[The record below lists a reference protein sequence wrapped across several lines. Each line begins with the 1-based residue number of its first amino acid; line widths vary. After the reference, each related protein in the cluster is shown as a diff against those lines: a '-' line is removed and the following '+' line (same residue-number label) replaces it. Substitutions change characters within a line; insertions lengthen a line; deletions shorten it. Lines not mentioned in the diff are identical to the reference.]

1 METPPFW
8 GGWEGLITN
17 NNMNISTKITLSIIS
32 VLFLIN
38 CTVAQPTVSSDNKKA
53 VKLYNEGKDY
63 YDARENDL
71 AEVKF
76 LQALE
81 KDPNFAEA
89 ALLLAYV
96 YTEKAN
102 YDQAI
107 VYYTK
112 SIEAKFDLF
121 PEAHASLGAL
131 HLKKGNYEA
140 AQKHFTNYFTFSDA
154 PLMMKHLA
162 NDGLRDCEFAM
173 EALKNPVPFEPKN
186 LGEGVNSELPEYF
199 PALSADGKTLLYTRR
214 LNDPS
219 TPTGFNEDFFVSY
232 FDGHNWKTSI
242 NVKGVNSYNNEGAPT
257 LSANGNFLIFTI
269 CADPYE
275 GYGKGKKGYGS
286 CDLFYSYKSNDN
298 WVFPRNLGEPVNSR
312 NWETQPSFSSDGK
325 TLYFIRGFGRGH
337 QRQQDI
343 YMTELQEDGTW
354 TTPTPLSDV
363 INTAATE
370 ESVFIHPDGKTLY
383 FSSNGH
389 PGMGGLDIFKSTKD
403 ENGDWTTPVNLG
415 YPINTHNDENSLLVS
430 ADGKTAYFAS
440 DREGGFGDLD
450 LYQFELPEHARAE
463 EVTYLS
469 GIVYDEANNDK
480 LAAKFELIDIETG
493 NIVITSFSDGS
504 TGSYLVCLPPN
515 KEYALNVSKQG
526 YLFYSENFKLTEGTL
541 LEPFKKDVPLNRIQP
556 GKEVVLKNVFFE
568 TAKYDLK
575 PKSRVELDKL
585 VSFLNENSTVKIEL
599 GGHTDNVG
607 NKKDNQILSDNRAKA
622 VKDYLVNKGI
632 NAERLLTKGYGDTS
646 PIADN
651 NTEEGRAENRRTA
664 FKVVE

>member
-1 METPPFW
+1 
-8 GGWEGLITN
+8 
-17 NNMNISTKITLSIIS
+17 MNISTKITLSIIS

-354 TTPTPLSDV
+354 TNPTPLSDV
-363 INTAATE
+363 INTTATE

-450 LYQFELPEHARAE
+450 LYQFELPDHARAE

-493 NIVITSFSDGS
+493 NVVITSFSDGS

-585 VSFLNENSTVKIEL
+585 VSFLNENSTLKIEL

-607 NKKDNQILSDNRAKA
+607 SKKDNQILSDNRAKA

-632 NAERLLTKGYGDTS
+632 NADRLLTKGYGDTS

>member
-1 METPPFW
+1 
-8 GGWEGLITN
+8 
-17 NNMNISTKITLSIIS
+17 MNISTKIILSIVS

-38 CTVAQPTVSSDNKKA
+38 CTVAQPTLSSDNKKA
-53 VKLYNEGKDY
+53 VKLYNEGKGL
-63 YDARENDL
+63 YDSRNNDL

-76 LQALE
+76 LLALE
-81 KDPNFAEA
+81 RDPNFAEA

-102 YDQAI
+102 YEQAI
-107 VYYTK
+107 IYYTK
-112 SIEAKFDLF
+112 SIEAKYDLF

-131 HLKKGNYEA
+131 LLKVGKYEEA
-140 AQKHFTNYFTFSDA
+140 KKHFTNYFKFTDA
-154 PLMMKHLA
+154 PLMMKNLA
-162 NDGLRDCEFAM
+162 NDGLRDCEFAI

-186 LGEGVNSELPEYF
+186 MGKGVNSELPEYF

-275 GYGKGKKGYGS
+275 GYGKGKNGFGS
-286 CDLFYSYKSNDN
+286 CDLFYSFKSGND
-298 WVFPRNLGEPVNSR
+298 WSFPRNLGEPVNSR

-325 TLYFIRGFGRGH
+325 TLYFIRGFGRG
-337 QRQQDI
+337 QDRQQDI
-343 YMTELQEDGTW
+343 YMTEIQADGSW
-354 TTPTPLSDV
+354 SKPTPLSKI
-363 INTAATE
+363 INTASTE

-383 FSSNGH
+383 FSSDGH

-403 ENGDWTTPVNLG
+403 ENGEWTTPVNLG

-440 DREGGFGDLD
+440 DREGGLGSLD

-469 GIVYDEANNDK
+469 GIVYDESNNDK

-493 NIVITSFSDGS
+493 NVVVTSFSDGA
-504 TGSYLVCLPPN
+504 TGKYLVSLPPN
-515 KEYALNVSKQG
+515 KEYALNVSKKG
-526 YLFYSENFKLTEGTL
+526 YLFYSENFKLTHGTSYD
-541 LEPFKKDVPLNRIQP
+541 PFKKDVPLSRIQA

-568 TAKYDLK
+568 TAKFDLK
-575 PKSRVELDKL
+575 PTSKAELNKL
-585 VSFLNENSTVKIEL
+585 VTFLNENPNLKIEL

-622 VKDYLVNKGI
+622 VKDYLVSNGI
-632 NAERLLTKGYGDTS
+632 DANRLLTKGYGDTS

-651 NTEEGRAENRRTA
+651 DTEEGRAENRRTA

>member
-1 METPPFW
+1 
-8 GGWEGLITN
+8 
-17 NNMNISTKITLSIIS
+17 MNISTKITLSIIS

-354 TTPTPLSDV
+354 TNPTPLSDV

-493 NIVITSFSDGS
+493 NVVITSFSDGS

-585 VSFLNENSTVKIEL
+585 VSFLNENSTLKIEL

-607 NKKDNQILSDNRAKA
+607 SKKDNQILSDNRAKA

-632 NAERLLTKGYGDTS
+632 NADRLLTKGYGDTS